1 MPDEFADN
9 GKSCKAYTEGRGGY
23 EGREAT
29 RRRVGRRPPR
39 QLAERGRVPAGH
51 HSRLPGN
58 RVPERGRAT
67 RARATTRPR
76 PGTATRLP
84 ALVRD
89 MAPRGTTPGATAP
102 TGTRTAVTRDR
113 ASPPRVTA
121 ARGMTPLGTQAAPGT
136 QAVLPR
142 ERRFLRERLRR
153 VRRAGGGWVR
163 PTAATRSPATRRP
176 AQAVSMDGRR
186 PRPGQNS
193 FRRTSQRPGMI
204 TRRGPRAHTGGYPFS
219 RCSTI
224 RRRNSTGWRN
234 APPKEFALPS
244 PTRWFMS
251 STWCP
256 RRQCSGS
263 STRFTA
269 TARLLRAMSS
279 SRIFSVS
286 SPIAGL
292 AFSRRTLSTCG

>member
-39 QLAERGRVPAGH
+39 QLAERGRYQPDTAAGYQGTGYPNGAGTRNCVPD
-51 HSRLPGN
+51 RI
-58 RVPERGRAT
+58 R
-67 RARATTRPR
+67 R
-76 PGTATRLP
+76 PGFRRWSGIWRP
-84 ALVRD
+84 GVRRQGLRPQGYPD
-89 MAPRGTTPGATAP
+89 SGYPGSGQSAAGYGGAGYDSAGYSGGTGYSGSAFSGNGASSGNGYDASGAPGAA
-102 TGTRTAVTRDR
+102 GY
-113 ASPPRVTA
+113 
-121 ARGMTPLGTQAAPGT
+121 ARRQ
-136 QAVLPR
+136 
-142 ERRFLRERLRR
+142 
-153 VRRAGGGWVR
+153 
-163 PTAATRSPATRRP
+163 ATRSLATRRP

-186 PRPGQNS
+186 PRPGRNS

-234 APPKEFALPS
+234 APPKEFARPS

-292 AFSRRTLSTCG
+292 ASSRRTLSTCG

>member
-1 MPDEFADN
+1 
-9 GKSCKAYTEGRGGY
+9 
-23 EGREAT
+23 
-29 RRRVGRRPPR
+29 
-39 QLAERGRVPAGH
+39 
-51 HSRLPGN
+51 
-58 RVPERGRAT
+58 
-67 RARATTRPR
+67 
-76 PGTATRLP
+76 
-84 ALVRD
+84 
-89 MAPRGTTPGATAP
+89 MAPRDTTPGATAP
-102 TGTRTAVTRDR
+102 TGIRTAATPDR

-121 ARGMTPLGTQAAPGT
+121 PRVTVARGMTPLGTQVAPGT
-136 QAVLPR
+136 QAVLSPGTALPPGTVLPPGTATTR
-142 ERRFLRERLRR
+142 PGRRGRLGTPAATRS
-153 VRRAGGGWVR
+153 
-163 PTAATRSPATRRP
+163 PATRSPATRRP

-186 PRPGQNS
+186 PRPGRNS

-234 APPKEFALPS
+234 APPKESALPS

-292 AFSRRTLSTCG
+292 ASSRRTLSTCG